1 MMNIILE
8 IWIISGIFAFVCFFV
23 SPYIFYQLF
32 AGLRGLPPISIEEH
46 LILTWQKVGGKIVT
60 TFLSC
65 LLLGPIALIKVNI
78 DAYDS
83 VNDIEDK

>member
-1 MMNIILE
+1 MNIILE
-8 IWIISGIFAFVCFFV
+8 IWIICGIFAFVCIFI
-23 SPYIFYQLF
+23 SPYVFYH
-32 AGLRGLPPISIEEH
+32 AKGLPPISIEEH